1 MAEVVLDPVDQVI
14 EEFKKLPGIGRKSAQ
29 RIVFS
34 LLRRSEDECL
44 ALAKSISDL
53 KKRLVFCSLCNNAG
67 GGDPCRICADPS
79 RNSKQIC
86 IVEEPFD
93 ILSIEK
99 SGQYHGLYHVLHG
112 AISLIDGI
120 GPEDLKIRNLFK
132 RLNAGEGDGGEEVII
147 ATNPTINGEATAL
160 YLSKLIK
167 SLDIKVTRIASGL
180 PVGSDLEYADEVTIS
195 RALSAR
201 HPI

>member
-1 MAEVVLDPVDQVI
+1 MADVALDPVDQVI
-14 EEFKKLPGIGRKSAQ
+14 KEFKKLPGIGRKSAQ

-44 ALAKSISDL
+44 SLAKSISDL

-67 GGDPCRICADPS
+67 GGDPCRICADPT

-86 IVEEPFD
+86 VVEEPFD

-99 SGQYHGLYHVLHG
+99 SSQYHGLYHVLHG
-112 AISLIDGI
+112 TISPIDGI
-120 GPEDLKIRNLFK
+120 GPEDLKIRNLFQ
-132 RLNAGEGDGGEEVII
+132 RLSPGDGAEVII
-147 ATNPTINGEATAL
+147 ATNPTIKGEATAL

-195 RALSAR
+195 RALLGR